1 MPLMVSQFTP
11 SLPRG
16 TMKPENNFSRTDTN
30 YSRDRS
36 TSMRILLVD
45 DSSTMR
51 RIQKNQIIGL
61 GITDVL
67 EAENG
72 EDAWNKLLENM
83 PIDLILLD
91 WNMPVMDG
99 YTFLKKVREENTYK
113 AVKIIMCTSESEKS
127 RVVEALKAGA
137 NNYIVKPF
145 SPEALKE
152 KLGI

>member
-1 MPLMVSQFTP
+1 
-11 SLPRG
+11 
-16 TMKPENNFSRTDTN
+16 
-30 YSRDRS
+30 
-36 TSMRILLVD
+36 MRLLLVD

-51 RIQKNQIIGL
+51 RIQKNQLTAL
-61 GITDVL
+61 GIADIL

-72 EDAWNKLLENM
+72 EDAWQKLTDNM

-99 YTFLKKVREENTYK
+99 FTLLKKVRADDTFK
-113 AVKIIMCTSESEKS
+113 QVKIIMCTSESEKS

-145 SPEALKE
+145 SPESLKE

>member
-1 MPLMVSQFTP
+1 
-11 SLPRG
+11 
-16 TMKPENNFSRTDTN
+16 
-30 YSRDRS
+30 
-36 TSMRILLVD
+36 MRILLVD

-51 RIQKNQIIGL
+51 RIQKNQIMGL
-61 GITDVL
+61 GISDVH

-72 EDAWNKLLENM
+72 QEAWDKLSALM
-83 PIDLILLD
+83 PVDLILLD

-99 YTFLKKVREENTYK
+99 FSLLKKVRAEPTFK
-113 AVKIIMCTSESEKS
+113 QVKIIMCTSESEKS